1 MGFKLNPLT
10 GSLDLVNATGTGTVT
25 SVALALPPFITV
37 TGSPVTTS
45 GTLTGTL
52 ATQTANTI
60 FSGPA
65 TGIPAAPT
73 FRALVAADI
82 PLISLTTGVTG
93 TLQAAQFPALTGDV
107 TTTAGS
113 LVTTLA
119 TVNGNVGSF
128 GSSTSI
134 PSFTVNA
141 KGLITAASGNVVIAP
156 AGTLTGTTLNATVVN
171 SSLTSVGTITSGT
184 WNGTTIA
191 IANGGTNNT
200 SAYTS
205 GSIIF
210 SDGTKLTQDNAN
222 FFWNDTNQS
231 IGIGT
236 NTPGSTT
243 FIDAINTT
251 GVAKRLVFTG
261 YGVGSTVGFRNRF
274 ARGTSGSPSAVNSGD
289 ILGFI
294 SGQGYGTSQFPAAST
309 SAANFVAGETFTNTS
324 NLTYF
329 TVLTTPT
336 GSVTAVENFRVASTG
351 VTIGPQSSSTAIHQI
366 NGGLYRTT
374 KTVTANY
381 TVDTTTTDD
390 IILCNASGAINV
402 TLPLPTAGRTLT
414 IKDISGAATTNNIT
428 IVRHAAENIEG
439 LASSYVIN
447 TSFQTVILTADGTNW
462 WIVG

>member
-60 FSGPA
+60 FSGPNTGGPA
-65 TGIPAAPT
+65 TPT
-73 FRALVAADI
+73 FRSLVSADI
-82 PLISLTTGVTG
+82 PLISLTTGV
-93 TLQAAQFPALTGDV
+93 
-107 TTTAGS
+107 
-113 LVTTLA
+113 
-119 TVNGNVGSF
+119 
-128 GSSTSI
+128 
-134 PSFTVNA
+134 
-141 KGLITAASGNVVIAP
+141 SGILP
-156 AGTLTGTTLNATVVN
+156 
-171 SSLTSVGTITSGT
+171 
-184 WNGTTIA
+184 

-236 NTPGSTT
+236 NTPGSAT

-251 GVAKRLVFTG
+251 GAAKRLVFTG
-261 YGVGSTVGFRNRF
+261 YGASSTVGFRNRF

-390 IILCNASGAINV
+390 FILCNASGAINV